1 MKKLFVVVVLVI
13 TLFLSGFSLHGKKQ
27 REIAGKAGSVWVP
40 GHGRVSYCDCPDDAN
55 TCTCLIKE

>member
-27 REIAGKAGSVWVP
+27 REIAGKAGSIGIP
-40 GHGRVSYCDCPDDAN
+40 GHRVATCDCPNDAN
-55 TCTCLIKE
+55 TCSCLINE